1 MAEQLGEFVPLV
13 GGNEFAH
20 HLLTPLESLA
30 TCEETVVRDKAVES
44 LKVIAKSLSVSDLEN
59 HFVPLTKRLA
69 GKIFFISH
77 GETNKVED

>member
-1 MAEQLGEFVPLV
+1 MGDFVPLV

-44 LKVIAKSLSVSDLEN
+44 LKVVAKSHSAQDLEKY
-59 HFVPLTKRLA
+59 FVPLIKRLA
-69 GKIFFISH
+69 SEPF
-77 GETNKVED
+77 

>member
-1 MAEQLGEFVPLV
+1 LALAEQLGEFVPLV

-44 LKVIAKSLSVSDLEN
+44 LKIVAKSHSAADLEK
-59 HFVPLTKRLA
+59 HFVPLIKRLA
-69 GKIFFISH
+69 SKFYF
-77 GETNKVED
+77 